1 MNSSRKVTKFV
12 TPTNQNGD
20 KGISTLSKKRYFEM
34 EERVK
39 MILGGKLQEEAGMVM
54 KAMREIM
61 KFDPN
66 VSRYSEEVR
75 EVLEENS
82 RKWRQRNK
90 DEKNA
95 VRLNYGLEVL

>member
-1 MNSSRKVTKFV
+1 
-12 TPTNQNGD
+12 
-20 KGISTLSKKRYFEM
+20 
-34 EERVK
+34 
-39 MILGGKLQEEAGMVM
+39 M

-75 EVLEENS
+75 EALEENS

>member
-1 MNSSRKVTKFV
+1 MMSSSKETRFF
-12 TPTNQNGD
+12 TPKNQNGD
-20 KGISTLSKKRYFEM
+20 KGISTLSKKRYFEL

-39 MILGGKLQEEAGMVM
+39 SILGDRCEAEAGMVM

-75 EVLEENS
+75 EALGES
-82 RKWRQRNK
+82 CRKWRQRNK
-90 DEKNA
+90 EEKNA
-95 VRLNYGLEVL
+95 ARQQLLV